1 MWNLTWTLFSG
12 ILFRLKTG
20 CSFKEVQ
27 KHEHLN
33 TLDEILTLI
42 KYFYNN
48 VSIKYSYPFYNKYMS
63 FYANITFSNPNTK
76 SIKLFI
82 KKYKQKNSK

>member
-20 CSFKEVQ
+20 SSFKEVQ

-63 FYANITFSNPNTK
+63 FYTNITFFQPNKET
-76 SIKLFI
+76 IKLYKKNI
-82 KKYKQKNSK
+82 KANI